1 MVTTQFQGNTVNTTA
16 DIPAVGSKAPDFTL
30 VGTDMSEVKL
40 SDFAGQWVLLNI
52 FPSLDPGVCAASVRE
67 FNDRA
72 ANLSN
77 TVVLKV
83 SMHLPFGRARFCGA
97 EGRERAQS
105 ASALR
110 SSFGEDYGVRL
121 IDSPMAGLLTRT
133 VVVINPA
140 GEVTYTQLVDEITT
154 EPDYPDVM

>member
-52 FPSLDPGVCAASVRE
+52 FPPSVPAACAASVLH
-67 FNDRA
+67 FTDDA

-77 TVVLKV
+77 TVVLNV
-83 SMHLPFGRARFCGA
+83 SMDLPFAQARFCGA
-97 EGRERAQS
+97 EGIERAQS
-105 ASALR
+105 ASAFR

-133 VVVINPA
+133 VVVINPE

-154 EPDYPDVM
+154 EP